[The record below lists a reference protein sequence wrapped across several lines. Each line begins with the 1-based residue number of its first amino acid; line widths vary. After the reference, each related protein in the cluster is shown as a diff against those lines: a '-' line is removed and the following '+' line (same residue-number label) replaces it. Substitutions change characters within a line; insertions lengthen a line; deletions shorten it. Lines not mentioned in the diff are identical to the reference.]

1 MTGKELRMIEE
12 SRLKHIEEDMSN
24 DHWLHIMLE
33 ATERYENILNK
44 IDTAYK
50 LNRQV
55 VILTSYEKLLL
66 RSLLNE
72 KIIEYGNKIDERST
86 PNEYQE

>member
-1 MTGKELRMIEE
+1 MTGKELRDLED
-12 SRLKHIEEDMSN
+12 SRNNAEWIR
-24 DHWLHIMLE
+24 IMLE

-50 LNRQV
+50 LNHQV
-55 VILTSYEKLLL
+55 VILTSYEKLVL

-72 KIIEYGNKIDERST
+72 KIMEYGRRIDERST